1 MTAPLGRM
9 DRLRVSVAQALY
21 HAGHGLSEMVG
32 RPISIAAPVVELV
45 PTEDVA
51 VLAGGPE
58 QVVVGIYLG
67 VTGQVTGHVL
77 LIFSSASARR
87 LAGVL
92 WDGPVTP
99 EEHPLTSQDV
109 SALAEAANITTSFF
123 FNYLSDRSGLVI
135 APTTPTVV
143 EDMLGAVLDGVLA
156 ELSLYGEQ
164 ALLTQ
169 TVFSGPSGE
178 LTGQLI
184 FLPHLSTL
192 QTLMEALLE
201 EA

>member
-1 MTAPLGRM
+1 MTAPLSRM
-9 DRLRVSVAQALY
+9 DRLQIAVARALEQA
-21 HAGHGLSEMVG
+21 GQGLSEMVG
-32 RPISIAAPVVELV
+32 RPIRISAPVVELV

-51 VLAGGPE
+51 VRAGGPE

-77 LIFSSASARR
+77 LIFPPAAARR
-87 LAGVL
+87 LAGML
-92 WDGPVTP
+92 WEGPVT
-99 EEHPLTSQDV
+99 EGDLPLTGEDV
-109 SALAEAANITTSFF
+109 SALAEAGNVTTSFF
-123 FNYLSDRSGLVI
+123 FNRLSDDSGLII
-135 APTTPTVV
+135 APTAPTVV
-143 EDMLGAVLDGVLA
+143 EDMLGAVLDEVLA
-156 ELSLYGEQ
+156 ELSLYGDQ

-169 TVFSGPSGE
+169 TIFSGPSGD

-192 QTLMEALLE
+192 QTLMEALRE